1 MGGHYFVYIKSF
13 EDGKW
18 YNFNDS
24 SVTNIAEAEVRAEI
38 QKMYGGGA
46 DAKTSS
52 YMLQYRRC
60 GQPAHA
66 LARDQ
71 IPDYLLAEIEAETQ
85 ALVKEQQAHLEK
97 LLTIQVKVFG
107 PEGDSC
113 LVSLHKTRSVADLAA
128 LAAPQLNIAHSF
140 RLRHFD
146 PRLNVM
152 LEQYD
157 EHKSLIDN
165 GIHGFNV
172 FIAEPEPF

>member
-1 MGGHYFVYIKSF
+1 MGGHYFAYIKSF

-107 PEGDSC
+107 
-113 LVSLHKTRSVADLAA
+113 R
-128 LAAPQLNIAHSF
+128 
-140 RLRHFD
+140 
-146 PRLNVM
+146 
-152 LEQYD
+152 
-157 EHKSLIDN
+157 
-165 GIHGFNV
+165 
-172 FIAEPEPF
+172 